1 MKKSEFILTAQ
12 INDPRNPGDVI
23 VLDIH
28 QVDGGIIGISDE
40 YVEDVANYIMNP
52 YESCQLVK
60 LTDPAGN
67 DDTIDPPLEEDE
79 TVGFLKILKAFDD
92 TCNLLPDD
100 SRNIILDGISKRAG
114 LPRDRIS
121 VLLGMAKETLDM
133 AALAEFSRV
142 LKDDSVQ

>member
-1 MKKSEFILTAQ
+1 MKKSIFILTAR

-23 VLDIH
+23 DLDLH
-28 QVDGGIIGISDE
+28 EVEGGIIGISNE
-40 YVEDVANYIMNP
+40 YVDEVANYIMNP
-52 YESCQLVK
+52 YEGCQLVK

-67 DDTIDPPLEEDE
+67 DDIPDPPLEDDE

-92 TCNLLPDD
+92 TCRLLPED
-100 SRNIILDGISKRAG
+100 SRNVILDGISKRAG
-114 LPRDRIS
+114 LSRDRID

-142 LKDDSVQ
+142 LKDDSAK